1 MTEERPSSIILERAE
16 SRALRKVCEA
26 GVRPCDFFC
35 RPEDRR
41 EKDERETDEREKDE
55 STRRSRR
62 GLLRWNGP
70 NGSEEERKKTGGEPS
85 ERDSERRSGRSG
97 AKGGAT

>member
-16 SRALRKVCEA
+16 SRASRKGWEA

-70 NGSEEERKKTGGEPS
+70 NGSEEERKKTG
-85 ERDSERRSGRSG
+85 
-97 AKGGAT
+97 